1 MAVLDELV
9 SLNPNAQ
16 WWIKGDGTDI
26 VKGLCQ
32 SVSGQ
37 WSGDVSL
44 DDGKLQHQYTE
55 FCQRIEKINAI
66 GISRGSENE
75 IRSELL
81 LMADADG
88 RGFTICRIR

>member
-1 MAVLDELV
+1 MAALDELV

-37 WSGDVSL
+37 WSGDVDL
-44 DDGKLQHQYTE
+44 DDGKLQHQ
-55 FCQRIEKINAI
+55 
-66 GISRGSENE
+66 
-75 IRSELL
+75 
-81 LMADADG
+81 
-88 RGFTICRIR
+88 